1 LTVAQLGFA
10 IDSSQAAEAASDL
23 DRLTSSAAK
32 AEQAAQRTGAA
43 GTRMSRGFAD
53 LNPALEKIVGSLG
66 RLEGITTSIDKRL
79 DAMASA
85 TTRAARAN
93 TVLDR
98 SAIEA
103 STAYKQ
109 LEASLNAVTA
119 AQRKGD
125 TSLATS
131 LSAIE
136 KQREAIARLN
146 AELQKLRSAPSPAV
160 PGGRP
165 SPANN
170 NGNQGTVGNIAAQF
184 FDIGTTAAFMNPAT
198 VAIQQ
203 GPQLAQAF
211 AGQSTKQAMT
221 SLAAGLGALV
231 SPMSLAAIGLTG
243 IAAAAIQYGVS
254 LVTASDDT
262 KKLEE
267 AMERHDGVMKRLE
280 DRYGSLISKA
290 KGYGAESARVLQFE
304 ASSDI
309 RGLRN
314 ATKAAGKEL
323 FDQGTISFFDTMTD
337 PTSLVAMGAFQ
348 NAILKLQIQAK
359 EGKPDFDAFYDSLYK
374 TAAIDP
380 KYATKADELAKL
392 VEQYRQGTKA
402 IEEMERAQ
410 RALFNDRGSN
420 GMLLSQG
427 PSNQADM
434 GNLALYES
442 QQRVAAQRQR
452 QGFDAQILGVNARSP
467 QERAAAA
474 RASASA
480 QYNND
485 ETGTQ
490 RRVRIEQAGALAL
503 AQAERQLADAQRDRA
518 ANLDKI
524 LADQQS
530 EIDLIG
536 KTGGAAVALRKEYEL
551 TSQLRL
557 DAARQGID
565 VDQKELDLIKERA
578 AALGQLTD
586 QYNQSRFN
594 FDMGQQAGDA
604 RLSPRDRQITSA
616 LRQYGLP
623 EDVGGANAGRIGSQ
637 MDWQER
643 KDVFKGLFTGIE
655 QEAWANGGD
664 IGKAV
669 MTSIKNG
676 LQKASEKAFDTIFD
690 RLATSAADWLTG
702 ASGSSGSVAAAA
714 LGRTAANN
722 NTAGGFT
729 GLAAVGSVTRASIP
743 DVGSSDI
750 ASYISKAAAAR
761 GIDPNIALA
770 VAKSEGGLNSWNLQS
785 NYVKNGV
792 REPSFGPFQL
802 YKGGGLGNEFMRKTG
817 MDPANAASGPAGVD
831 FALDHASKNGWGAWY
846 GAKKAGIS
854 NFEGI
859 GVGGAGSAAEAV
871 DKLASSAGAA
881 TKGLDTMA
889 GGLGKAGQALSTSFF
904 PSAPSAPT
912 GGGGLGGLFSSLFG
926 GGLSSAQIAK
936 YTPLTGL
943 FADGTN
949 YAPGGM
955 AIVGERGPE
964 LVNLPQGSQVFSN
977 QKSRD
982 MMRGG
987 GSEGGGARNL
997 TVHVVGATGNQEV
1010 QSMVRQGVQSA
1021 LAEDRVEMRRS
1032 GFGSMQAAYTSDRG

>member
-10 IDSSQAAEAASDL
+10 IDSSQAAEAATDL

-85 TTRAARAN
+85 ATRAAKAN

-125 TSLATS
+125 ASLTTS

-146 AELQKLRSAPSPAV
+146 AELQKLRAAPPAV

-170 NGNQGTVGNIAAQF
+170 NGNQGSVGNIAAQF

-243 IAAAAIQYGVS
+243 VAAAAIQYGVS

-280 DRYGSLISKA
+280 DRYGALVTAA
-290 KGYGAESARVLQFE
+290 KGYTSESAKILQFE
-304 ASSDI
+304 AGSDT
-309 RGLRN
+309 RALRRE
-314 ATKAAGKEL
+314 TKTAGKAV
-323 FDQGTISFFDTMTD
+323 FDQAMPGFLSTTLNPFGTTTVDGM
-337 PTSLVAMGAFQ
+337 FQ
-348 NAILKLQIQAK
+348 DAIVRLQKTAR
-359 EGKPDFDAFYDSLYK
+359 EGKPDFDAFYESLEK

-380 KYATKADELAKL
+380 KFSARADELAKL
-392 VEQYRQGTKA
+392 VDQYRLGTQA
-402 IEEMERAQ
+402 LEDMERAQ
-410 RALFNDRGSN
+410 RALFNDRGPGN
-420 GMLLSQG
+420 VLLSQG

-434 GNLALYES
+434 GKLALWES
-442 QQRVAAQRQR
+442 QQRVAANRQR
-452 QGFDAQILGVNARSP
+452 QGFDAQLQGINARSP

-474 RASASA
+474 RAQASA

-490 RRVRIEQAGALAL
+490 RRTRIEQAGALAL
-503 AQAERQLADAQRDRA
+503 AQAERQLSDAQRDRA

-530 EIDLIG
+530 EIDFIG
-536 KTGGAAVALRKEYEL
+536 KTGGAAVSLRKEYEL

-578 AALGQLTD
+578 TALGQLTD

-604 RLSPRDRQITSA
+604 RLSPRDRQISSA

-623 EDVGGANAGRIGSQ
+623 EDLGGANAGRIGSQ

-792 REPSFGPFQL
+792 REPSSVP
-802 YKGGGLGNEFMRKTG
+802 
-817 MDPANAASGPAGVD
+817 
-831 FALDHASKNGWGAWY
+831 
-846 GAKKAGIS
+846 S
-854 NFEGI
+854 NSTRA
-859 GVGGAGSAAEAV
+859 AGSVMSLCARLAWTRQMQPAV
-871 DKLASSAGAA
+871 PPAWISRSITPQRMDGAHGMAPRRLASA
-881 TKGLDTMA
+881 TS
-889 GGLGKAGQALSTSFF
+889 KA
-904 PSAPSAPT
+904 
-912 GGGGLGGLFSSLFG
+912 
-926 GGLSSAQIAK
+926 
-936 YTPLTGL
+936 
-943 FADGTN
+943 
-949 YAPGGM
+949 
-955 AIVGERGPE
+955 
-964 LVNLPQGSQVFSN
+964 
-977 QKSRD
+977 
-982 MMRGG
+982 
-987 GSEGGGARNL
+987 
-997 TVHVVGATGNQEV
+997 
-1010 QSMVRQGVQSA
+1010 
-1021 LAEDRVEMRRS
+1021 
-1032 GFGSMQAAYTSDRG
+1032 